1 MITAGVVLILLSSVG
16 VCGGVRIGDTAERGS
31 CLMTARSSGGKSKEG
46 ERKGKNAQL
55 DSENIADCTT
65 ETSQVS
71 TLDRSL
77 PGDLAFNSSM
87 LISLQDD
94 EVDAD
99 ELRDISARF

>member
-31 CLMTARSSGGKSKEG
+31 CLMTARSSGGKS
-46 ERKGKNAQL
+46 
-55 DSENIADCTT
+55 
-65 ETSQVS
+65 
-71 TLDRSL
+71 
-77 PGDLAFNSSM
+77 GDLAFNSSM

-94 EVDAD
+94 EVDVD